1 MRRFRYLLGLLLL
14 LGTASAQAE
23 APLYR
28 ILPDQSSMIVHT
40 DVGGL
45 FKKFGRQLEIEVREF
60 SGEIRFDPNSAKN
73 SSLKFEAKTHSLA
86 LKTRVSDQDRENI
99 EIRMHEKMLQT
110 EKYPD
115 IRYESEKVRIWKVGE
130 KRYDVEVLG
139 RLTLHGQTNFLPLK
153 AQLTMKDGKL
163 EASGD
168 ASLKQTDYKIKP
180 YSYQGGALKV
190 ADEVKLSFQMLAGR
204 L

>member
-1 MRRFRYLLGLLLL
+1 MLRSIALGFLALFLA
-14 LGTASAQAE
+14 GSAQAQ
-23 APLYR
+23 APLYK
-28 ILPDQSSMIVHT
+28 ILPDQSSMIIHT

-60 SGEIRFDPNSAKN
+60 SGEIRFDPNSDKN
-73 SSLKFEAKTHSLA
+73 SSLKFDVKTHSLA
-86 LKTRVSDQDRENI
+86 LKTRVSDQERENI
-99 EIRMHEKMLQT
+99 EVRMHEKMLQT
-110 EKYPD
+110 ETYPD
-115 IRYESEKVRIWKVGE
+115 IHYESEKVKIWKVGE
-130 KRYDVEVLG
+130 RRYDVEVLG

-153 AQLTMKDGKL
+153 AQLTLKDGKI

-168 ASLKQTDYKIKP
+168 ASLKQTDFKIKP